1 MKLYEA
7 LTYYRKL
14 RKITFD
20 ELVDKTHLS
29 KSTLQ
34 KIFTGVTANP
44 AFETVQTIAEAMG
57 TSVNDIS
64 AATKEASPEMLIS
77 PAARNLA
84 REYDRLS
91 ETSQKL
97 ISAIILFESADIE
110 MKNKVIAMLVDHAND
125 KLSESTSFEG
135 AFAEPFAAMPKII
148 EALEESATDEAEAK

>member
-20 ELVDKTHLS
+20 ELVDKTNLP

-57 TSVNDIS
+57 TSVNDIA
-64 AATKEASPEMLIS
+64 AATKESSPEILIS

-84 REYDRLS
+84 RKYDHLS
-91 ETSQKL
+91 ESSQKL
-97 ISAIILFESADIE
+97 ISAIILFESADIST
-110 MKNKVIAMLVDHAND
+110 KNKIISILVDHSNE
-125 KLSESTSFEG
+125 KLQSES
-135 AFAEPFAAMPKII
+135 PFAAASASALMAI
-148 EALEESATDEAEAK
+148 EEQEEITPSAESK

>member
-20 ELVDKTHLS
+20 ELVDKTNLP

-34 KIFTGVTANP
+34 KIFTGVTVNP

-57 TSVNDIS
+57 TSVNDIA
-64 AATKEASPEMLIS
+64 AATRGSSPEILIS

-84 REYDRLS
+84 HEYDHLS
-91 ETSQKL
+91 ESSQKL
-97 ISAIILFESADIE
+97 ISAIILFESADIST
-110 MKNKVIAMLVDHAND
+110 KNKIISILVDHSNAR
-125 KLSESTSFEG
+125 LQSES
-135 AFAEPFAAMPKII
+135 PFAAASASALLAI
-148 EALEESATDEAEAK
+148 EEEEELTPSAEAK